1 MNSGSYFS
9 LVFRYVYL
17 ALWTLSTR
25 SIVAIKALLVTELLI
40 FKVKKTPTEIRV
52 RSQQY
57 YKKMSKNSTD

>member
-25 SIVAIKALLVTELLI
+25 SIVAIKALVETEFLI
-40 FKVKKTPTEIRV
+40 FKVKKTPTEIKIR
-52 RSQQY
+52 
-57 YKKMSKNSTD
+57 